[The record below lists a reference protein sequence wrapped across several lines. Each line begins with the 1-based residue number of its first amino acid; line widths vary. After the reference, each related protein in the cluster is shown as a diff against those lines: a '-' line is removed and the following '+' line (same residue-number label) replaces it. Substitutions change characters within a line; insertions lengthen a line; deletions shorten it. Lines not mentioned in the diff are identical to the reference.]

1 MLVRTAESVM
11 TTSFIFLM
19 PLTFA
24 SNIFVDL
31 ATMPGWLRAAVSVNP
46 VTHLANASRAL
57 MHGQPAAADV
67 VKVLIAS
74 AVIVLVSSPVAMRL
88 YRRER

>member
-24 SNIFVDL
+24 SNIFVGIE
-31 ATMPGWLRAAVSVNP
+31 TMPGWLRAVVSRNP

-57 MHGQPAAADV
+57 MHGEPAGAS
-67 VKVLIAS
+67 VLNVLVAS
-74 AVIVLVSSPVAMRL
+74 VVIVLVASPIAMRL